1 MIAKQSATE
10 ATNKSS
16 GDHLSPGPPN

>member
-1 MIAKQSATE
+1 VIAKQSATE